1 MMKRLVSIVSMIAL
15 CASGASVYVPKAN
28 ERQMVASPLR
38 HAELCW
44 IENTNKTAT
53 AYIGGKDG
61 AQLRITDPAA
71 LRGARIRKLA
81 LGEFSV
87 SASSGFTYNAEKDEY
102 TITSAETNTIIITV
116 PANYTVTDFGYNVV
130 DKPNEGDI
138 TPLVSSIGRLERAG
152 NTAVITFVKG
162 NAPRAIV
169 NNISVYAKAFGDTAG
184 VNDLTLTTFLLK
196 DSLGQIDFA
205 NLRHWAAH
213 LYDGNRGEHWS
224 AYPAKSTVRLAG
236 QPVMYDDDK
245 TFTSLVSLNTQLV
258 FQARTVQA
266 LSIEPRDAEMPSYT
280 YFYITSIDSTEA
292 DVTITY
298 AHDIN
303 GFNLDELGV
312 LWAEELK
319 GIWYALPE
327 SDYTATGDT
336 VNIPRIKFGRCTGFF
351 KLVYHGSMSS
361 AVRITLRGSV
371 IVKDAL
377 ILRGADSKYYKIT
390 VSGGSLSAE
399 EVSL

>member
-1 MMKRLVSIVSMIAL
+1 MKRLLAL
-15 CASGASVYVPKAN
+15 AVLMVGLCPAYGSAYIPKASV
-28 ERQMVASPLR
+28 RQMAASPLR

-44 IENTNKTAT
+44 IENADG
-53 AYIGGKDG
+53 AEVYIGGKEG
-61 AQLRITDPAA
+61 KALRATDPAA
-71 LRGARIRKLA
+71 LRGARIRKLK
-81 LGEFSV
+81 LGEYAV
-87 SASSGFTYNAEKDEY
+87 SASSGFTYNPTLDRY
-102 TITSAETNTIIITV
+102 TITTTATNTIIITV
-116 PANYTVTDFGYNVV
+116 PQTYNVTDFGYHYEDV
-130 DKPNEGDI
+130 PIEGDI
-138 TPLVSSIGRLERAG
+138 APLTHGTASLERNG
-152 NTAVITFVKG
+152 NVAVITVAKG
-162 NAPRAIV
+162 SGPSAYV
-169 NNISVYAKAFGDTAG
+169 DNIAVYAKEFGDG
-184 VNDLTLTTFLLK
+184 EGFNDLTLTTFMLK
-196 DSLGQIDFA
+196 DSMGQIDFA

-280 YFYITSIDSTEA
+280 YFYITSIDCTEA

-298 AHDIN
+298 AHDID

-319 GIWYALPE
+319 GVWYALPE
-327 SDYTATGDT
+327 NDYTATSDT
-336 VNIPRIKFGRCTGFF
+336 VSIPRIKFGRRTGFF

-377 ILRGADSKYYKIT
+377 ILRDATSGKYYRIT
-390 VSGGSLSAE
+390 VSGGSISAT
-399 EVSL
+399 EVTL